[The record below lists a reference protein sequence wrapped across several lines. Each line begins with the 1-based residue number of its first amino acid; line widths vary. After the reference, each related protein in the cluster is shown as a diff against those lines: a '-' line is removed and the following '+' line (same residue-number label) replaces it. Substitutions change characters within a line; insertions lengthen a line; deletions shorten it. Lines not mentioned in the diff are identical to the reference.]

1 MAQRTEYLIAL
12 VALAALIVGCVL
24 VLAPFVSALL
34 WAVIICFSTWGAYER
49 LLKLVRGRESL
60 AAGIMTLLLAVILI
74 GPLVVVGVSLGDN
87 AKHLTE
93 AIRRWTAEGFPA
105 PPDWLAGLPLVGPKL
120 NVLWLSLEADS
131 TKFIAYLKRLAAP
144 VSKWLLGTGLAFGQG
159 LLYLTLSVLTAY
171 FLYRDGTDVAR
182 RARAGMER
190 IAGARAYHLLE
201 VAGNTVKGV
210 VYGIIGAALAQGIMA
225 GLGYWIAGVPGPFLL
240 GLLTCFLALVP
251 VGPPL
256 IWIPASLWLFNQDQT
271 GWGIFMLIFGAVG
284 ISGIDNFVKPY
295 LISQG
300 SRLPFILVLLGVL
313 GGVLSFGIIGV
324 FLGPTLLAVGFALLI
339 DWTRSRL
346 PSAVPVPTP
355 PGSEMPPSPP

>member
-225 GLGYWIAGVPGPFLL
+225 GLGYATRGWVLFISSILLSAGLVWFTRWLL
-240 GLLTCFLALVP
+240 GQHNIIMD
-251 VGPPL
+251 PL
-256 IWIPASLWLFNQDQT
+256 
-271 GWGIFMLIFGAVG
+271 
-284 ISGIDNFVKPY
+284 Y
-295 LISQG
+295 
-300 SRLPFILVLLGVL
+300 VLLPILLCGVL
-313 GGVLSFGIIGV
+313 LPVVKLSGEKKIAEE
-324 FLGPTLLAVGFALLI
+324 TVGELREELK
-339 DWTRSRL
+339 RL
-346 PSAVPVPTP
+346 E
-355 PGSEMPPSPP
+355 GLHRG